1 MKAFKKRGAAFREFF
16 HHVAPMFRRAT
27 GGLCL
32 DAFAARRWAASAPP
46 PGNRFTKVSTAGGA
60 LSLQHTSAAAIRP
73 SVLSPQRTV
82 LTWQQGSKLD
92 RLLFHEVSVLARR
105 AGDLARGKPQVVAAD
120 ARMDSAQAIESG
132 VKTLTGGHVQQARRS
147 LAELGA
153 IASFGMKDLQVYRTV
168 CGVTALLTAVS
179 QRLRSS
185 VKVEWPA
192 ILEAE
197 ASIADLCCAMID
209 VLWKHSVLHE
219 GEGERRSPPA
229 GIDAS
234 DLNLGLS
241 SYTLSGVLA
250 KAPELAT
257 TRWLILAC
265 SREIATGERFLDRT
279 VFKAHISVRRLH
291 SLQRRQRD
299 TANEELH
306 RTADALL
313 GRVLLQDMVVLASP
327 QLSAARREVVM
338 KQAVMPASA
347 LRLAA
352 DPPAVPPHR
361 IQQVLSNALYLLT
374 RANLI
379 AHYAAVILPLLSV
392 DGILSAEQAH
402 AESRGRHLWRHLLGP
417 TLLGLASRYSV
428 ASSEELALLTRIA
441 ADYTAACAEEC
452 QPRAITLLASA
463 VLVDVCPRPAHMPAV
478 AERLSELKATLA
490 RTTKWKPD
498 AGMTLVRLLFDVA
511 TVTTL
516 ARAVEA
522 KAPWLT
528 NGCALDV
535 TASTLTVLVAPY
547 VDASRAGEWNSLAE
561 GMSLRAAA
569 EFVDRPELRRQLS
582 RAGAGVLLP
591 VATVAAG
598 MAAAGP
604 EADTDAVATL
614 VRGALRGA
622 GDVAAVAH
630 FVRLL
635 DRHSVP
641 EAVLSVARCVAD
653 DATLLK
659 NDEMVAALKT
669 SSHRQLAALV
679 DAAPGGPTEQPPPT
693 PPPHA
698 GSDAF
703 STVDLDLLVR
713 SSGGDDTVPDADVE
727 AALQRLGRPCTLPT
741 LVAALRTAAR
751 RPRFATSDYLHHIT
765 RSAPPLNE
773 VECCP
778 PAFDGLTRVHAACLQ
793 LPHIPEGFRRA
804 AATSLLRVAVA
815 LGDDALM
822 ADDEFRDACVRCG
835 AAAKCVKQL
844 ALGAQVDALLVWLR
858 DSRVSQAV
866 NADHRRCVATE
877 QLLFAAAEKPCES
890 ASASAPVMYRRV
902 VAMLEVAIRLHSLG
916 PDRRRVDVL
925 LWIARALPDAW
936 SRLLQSAADDGGSA
950 VNDATPAG
958 PVVGVAALATL
969 LSVHTE
975 EADRAASQ
983 LVGWLDARQASSHAV
998 ASGASAIDTGTLPET
1013 IEPSPDQ
1020 HAEWLLTLMPHAVG
1034 AHGGG
1039 RWWHGRHSADP
1050 AVLHV
1055 HHAVLVALRNVLVN
1069 GGGGGDATGT
1079 HRLEVAATT
1088 LGLLPGD
1095 RDVQLSAET
1104 QRLKDDTM
1112 AALRSLMEAEAA
1124 ACVPVEAD

>member
-1 MKAFKKRGAAFREFF
+1 
-16 HHVAPMFRRAT
+16 
-27 GGLCL
+27 
-32 DAFAARRWAASAPP
+32 
-46 PGNRFTKVSTAGGA
+46 

-132 VKTLTGGHVQQARRS
+132 LKTLTGGHVQQARRS
-147 LAELGA
+147 LIELDA
-153 IASFGMKDLQVYRTV
+153 TASFGMKDLQVYRTV

-279 VFKAHISVRRLH
+279 VFKAHISVRRLP

-441 ADYTAACAEEC
+441 ADYTAACAEDC

-463 VLVDVCPRPAHMPAV
+463 SSAHARRGRAVVRAEGHAGEDDEVEARRRHDAGAPAV
-478 AERLSELKATLA
+478 RRRDGDHAGTRSGGEGALA
-490 RTTKWKPD
+490 HEW
-498 AGMTLVRLLFDVA
+498 M
-511 TVTTL
+511 
-516 ARAVEA
+516 
-522 KAPWLT
+522 
-528 NGCALDV
+528 
-535 TASTLTVLVAPY
+535 
-547 VDASRAGEWNSLAE
+547 RAGCHCINVNGSFGAIR
-561 GMSLRAAA
+561 GRVAG
-569 EFVDRPELRRQLS
+569 RRVELS
-582 RAGAGVLLP
+582 RRGH
-591 VATVAAG
+591 VAAG
-598 MAAAGP
+598 
-604 EADTDAVATL
+604 
-614 VRGALRGA
+614 
-622 GDVAAVAH
+622 
-630 FVRLL
+630 
-635 DRHSVP
+635 
-641 EAVLSVARCVAD
+641 
-653 DATLLK
+653 
-659 NDEMVAALKT
+659 
-669 SSHRQLAALV
+669 
-679 DAAPGGPTEQPPPT
+679 GG
-693 PPPHA
+693 
-698 GSDAF
+698 G
-703 STVDLDLLVR
+703 V
-713 SSGGDDTVPDADVE
+713 
-727 AALQRLGRPCTLPT
+727 
-741 LVAALRTAAR
+741 R
-751 RPRFATSDYLHHIT
+751 RPS
-765 RSAPPLNE
+765 
-773 VECCP
+773 
-778 PAFDGLTRVHAACLQ
+778 
-793 LPHIPEGFRRA
+793 
-804 AATSLLRVAVA
+804 
-815 LGDDALM
+815 
-822 ADDEFRDACVRCG
+822 
-835 AAAKCVKQL
+835 
-844 ALGAQVDALLVWLR
+844 
-858 DSRVSQAV
+858 
-866 NADHRRCVATE
+866 
-877 QLLFAAAEKPCES
+877 
-890 ASASAPVMYRRV
+890 
-902 VAMLEVAIRLHSLG
+902 
-916 PDRRRVDVL
+916 
-925 LWIARALPDAW
+925 
-936 SRLLQSAADDGGSA
+936 
-950 VNDATPAG
+950 
-958 PVVGVAALATL
+958 
-969 LSVHTE
+969 
-975 EADRAASQ
+975 
-983 LVGWLDARQASSHAV
+983 
-998 ASGASAIDTGTLPET
+998 
-1013 IEPSPDQ
+1013 
-1020 HAEWLLTLMPHAVG
+1020 
-1034 AHGGG
+1034 
-1039 RWWHGRHSADP
+1039 
-1050 AVLHV
+1050 
-1055 HHAVLVALRNVLVN
+1055 
-1069 GGGGGDATGT
+1069 
-1079 HRLEVAATT
+1079 
-1088 LGLLPGD
+1088 
-1095 RDVQLSAET
+1095 
-1104 QRLKDDTM
+1104 
-1112 AALRSLMEAEAA
+1112 
-1124 ACVPVEAD
+1124 